1 METYQEFLD
10 RINSFEKKELS
21 FGNEYFKGNP
31 SILQKVDQNNRF
43 RDFYGD
49 TVVFSLEDQ
58 VKDELEKYVNS
69 LYYSAPECFCERL
82 DSSTFHMTLHDL
94 SSSAMLGDIAEESF
108 ENELNVMEKITEIQK
123 YNITKIK
130 MRSHYIF
137 NMVNT
142 SLVLGLY
149 PVDAQEYHKLMK
161 LYSVFDSVKK
171 LNYPL
176 TPHITLAYYNSH
188 GFDLRAA
195 RKLED
200 VVSQLNDREVKIDI
214 NIEHLYYQKFK
225 SMNYYINIVELK
237 IKNET
242 GFEKTK
248 QN

>member
-1 METYQEFLD
+1 METYREFLD
-10 RINSFEKKELS
+10 RINSFEKKELI
-21 FGNEYFKGNP
+21 FGSEYFKGNP

-58 VKDELEKYVNS
+58 VKDKLEKYVNF
-69 LYYSAPECFCERL
+69 LYCSAPECFCERL
-82 DSSTFHMTLHDL
+82 ASGTFHMTLHDL
-94 SSSAMLGDIAEESF
+94 SSSTILGDIAEELF
-108 ENELNVMEKITEIQK
+108 ENEFKVMKKIAEIQK

-149 PVDAQEYHKLMK
+149 PVDAQEYHKLIK

-176 TPHITLAYYNSH
+176 TPHITLAYYSSN
-188 GFDLRAA
+188 GFDLKAA
-195 RKLED
+195 RVLED
-200 VVSQLNDREVKIDI
+200 AVGHLNDREPEIEI
-214 NIEHLYYQKFK
+214 NISRLFYQKFK
-225 SMNYYINIVELK
+225 TMNHYINVAELS
-237 IKNET
+237 T
-242 GFEKTK
+242 PRL
-248 QN
+248 

>member
-58 VKDELEKYVNS
+58 VKDKLEKYVNF
-69 LYYSAPECFCERL
+69 LYSSAPECFCERL
-82 DSSTFHMTLHDL
+82 ASGTFHMTLHDL
-94 SSSAMLGDIAEESF
+94 SCSAILGDIAEELF
-108 ENELNVMEKITEIQK
+108 ENEFKVMKKIAEIQK
-123 YNITKIK
+123 YNITRIR

-188 GFDLRAA
+188 GFDLGAA
-195 RKLED
+195 RGLED
-200 VVSQLNDREVKIDI
+200 AVRWLNNHEPEIEI
-214 NIEHLYYQKFK
+214 NISRLFYQKFK
-225 SMNYYINIVELK
+225 TMNHYINITELNDSK
-237 IKNET
+237 L
-242 GFEKTK
+242 
-248 QN
+248 